1 MIMLTEKIIATIGPS
16 SASLDVLEKMIL
28 EGVSCFRINFSH
40 GNEKM
45 WSESI
50 GLIREAEEKT
60 GQIISIMGDLSGPS
74 IRVGDLDK
82 EITLKPG
89 EEGYFVL
96 KDRASGESKEI
107 PIPNKKFFEIL
118 SEGDTIIMDDGL
130 IKLSIEEVLGNSAK
144 FKAITSAH
152 IKPRKS
158 VVIFQK
164 EVPLPSIT
172 ERDMKALKTV
182 VKSGEIDIVAA
193 SYVKSARDI
202 DNLRDILKELGIEDI
217 KIAAKIETRSAVEK
231 LEEIVRTSDYI
242 IVARGDLGMHF
253 PLEKIPYLQS
263 RIVKTSIIMG
273 KPVYVATQI
282 LASMTKNPVPTRSE
296 IVDVVYAIKDGVDGF
311 LVTGETAIGE
321 HPVEVIRWL
330 KKILNTYNVDTEA
343 IRKNI
348 TQELLKHDLSQR
360 DRFAEGVVNLS
371 ESLNAKLVVYTKSGG
386 LAKRI
391 AKFRPKTSFYAA
403 SSNLKILRQ
412 LAIIYGVIPVKVT
425 SHEYAEGLDE
435 TFEKLK
441 KTGELCYGDTV
452 VLTYGLIEE
461 PSHLVK
467 IIRVL

>member
-1 MIMLTEKIIATIGPS
+1 MLTEKIIATIGPS
-16 SASLDVLEKMIL
+16 SASVDVLEKMIL

-40 GNEKM
+40 GDEKM
-45 WSESI
+45 WKEFI
-50 GLIREAEEKT
+50 NLIREAEERT
-60 GQIISIMGDLSGPS
+60 GMIISIMGDLCGPS
-74 IRVGDLDK
+74 IRVGNLDK
-82 EITLKPG
+82 DILLNPG

-96 KDRASGESKEI
+96 KEKTSGDSREV
-107 PIPNKKFFEIL
+107 PIPNKKFFEII

-130 IKLSIEEVLGNSAK
+130 IRLSIEEVSGNFAK

-172 ERDMKALKTV
+172 ERDMKALKSV
-182 VKSGEIDIVAA
+182 VKTGEIDIVAA

-202 DNLRDILKELGIEDI
+202 DNLRDILKELGIEEI
-217 KIAAKIETRSAVEK
+217 KIAAKIETRSAVQK
-231 LEEIVRTSDYI
+231 LDEIVRASDYI
-242 IVARGDLGMHF
+242 IVARGDLGMHY
-253 PLEKIPYLQS
+253 PLEEIPNLQS
-263 RIVKTSIIMG
+263 RIVRTAIIMG

-282 LASMTKNPVPTRSE
+282 LASMVKSPIPTRSE

-321 HPVEVIRWL
+321 YPVEVIRWL
-330 KKILNTYNVDTEA
+330 KKILNTYDVDAEA
-343 IRKNI
+343 IRRNVSH
-348 TQELLKHDLSQR
+348 ELVKYALTQR

-391 AKFRPKTSFYAA
+391 AKFRPKTPFYAA

-412 LAIIYGVIPVKVT
+412 LSIIYGVIPVKVS
-425 SHEYAEGLDE
+425 SHEYSEGLDE

-441 KTGELCYGDTV
+441 ETGELCYGDTV

-461 PSHLVK
+461 PTHLVK
-467 IIRVL
+467 IVRVL